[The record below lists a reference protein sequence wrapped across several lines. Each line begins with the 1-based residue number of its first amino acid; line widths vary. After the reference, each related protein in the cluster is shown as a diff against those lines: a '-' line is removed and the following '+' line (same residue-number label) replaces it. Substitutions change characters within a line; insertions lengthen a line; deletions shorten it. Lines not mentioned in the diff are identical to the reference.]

1 MSLLSTCRS
10 TAPAPARMMTSAV
23 PFLILFLAGVSFA
36 ERYWVDFGARR
47 RRRAHQAFEG
57 EEFKR
62 FSVFGFWPNGPADGL
77 THFGGE
83 GRGVV

>member
-36 ERYWVDFGARR
+36 ERYWVNFGARR
-47 RRRAHQAFEG
+47 RVGLGLAIANNCGRIGNRSRSAFGTLQSRATNH
-57 EEFKR
+57 
-62 FSVFGFWPNGPADGL
+62 L
-77 THFGGE
+77 
-83 GRGVV
+83 VV

>member
-47 RRRAHQAFEG
+47 RAKLLRHLELIKQAG
-57 EEFKR
+57 GMPT
-62 FSVFGFWPNGPADGL
+62 VVD
-77 THFGGE
+77 HFHS
-83 GRGVV
+83 

>member
-1 MSLLSTCRS
+1 MRFCGAEGSSGRLGF
-10 TAPAPARMMTSAV
+10 SALGEGG
-23 PFLILFLAGVSFA
+23 F
-36 ERYWVDFGARR
+36 

>member
-36 ERYWVDFGARR
+36 ERYWVTFGLFRTFGAGQ
-47 RRRAHQAFEG
+47 QAKSFPSGNVLSFGGHGTSPKPFE
-57 EEFKR
+57 
-62 FSVFGFWPNGPADGL
+62 SGL
-77 THFGGE
+77 TSA
-83 GRGVV
+83 